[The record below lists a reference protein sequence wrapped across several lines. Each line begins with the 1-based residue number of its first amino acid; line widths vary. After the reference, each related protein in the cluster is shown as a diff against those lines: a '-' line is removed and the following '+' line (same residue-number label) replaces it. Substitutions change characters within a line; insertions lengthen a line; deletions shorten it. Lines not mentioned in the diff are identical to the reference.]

1 MGLLKSYFK
10 PNKAPA
16 SINQVPSGEHSTE
29 LPSSGVST
37 INVSVNTKDS
47 LYSDEVQ
54 RDIILSYLFQKQC
67 ISMWIQD
74 LAGTTEGVILKHA
87 RNEFL
92 TMPIT
97 LKGSAFHYA
106 MIALNVKAAMTVKSR
121 VIWTIVQRLNHGETG
136 IPIRDNQRIQI
147 VANFLE
153 LSRARKHQY
162 AAFVKDECLLVVW
175 DGDPSNLI
183 HRIESIEADLLR
195 VVWRLNSSDDEE
207 KAALLP
213 PSSDTDVDEETQQAT
228 EIRPTRYYYAIMC
241 ALSLCLLTVL
251 FGRRMQSIFQQVA
264 ILGRYTSIAFVA
276 LTPIMAILTLFFTY
290 VIVGFIAQLIGPV
303 QHLHENSENYSAVK
317 APRLR
322 CTELPHVT
330 IQCPVYKEGLEA
342 VIKPTVR
349 SVMKAIS
356 TYELQGGSASIFI
369 NDDGLQLLDEEQRLA
384 RIQFYQD
391 NNIGWVARPAHDPK
405 GTGFVRRG
413 KFKKASN
420 MNYALNFSNR
430 VEERLLNIRRDEKW
444 TSTDE
449 GDAYEQIL
457 GQVLDE
463 QVQDQPKA
471 WAAGNIRVGDYIL
484 IIDSDTRIPSDCLL
498 DAVSEMELSPTVA
511 IIQFASGVMQVSHDF
526 FENGM
531 TFFTRLIY
539 TSIRFGVA
547 AGDIAPFVGH
557 NAMLRWSALQHVAF
571 EEAESPLPE
580 LYWSETSVSEDFDMA
595 LRLQIE
601 GYQLRYAS
609 YFGDGFQE
617 GVSLTVYDEIT
628 RWEKYAYGCDELMFH
643 PLKSWLFRGPFTPL
657 FKKFLGSSIPL
668 CSKLSIISYIGT
680 YYALGSAWIMTL
692 ANYIALGLFNG
703 YLDRWYTDSWQIF
716 LSVILVFSVA
726 ANFGLAVSRYRS
738 GERAFLPALYENFA
752 WALMFCIFF
761 GGISLYISQ
770 ALLSHMFG
778 IDMQWGST
786 AKEVTRTNFFIELPV
801 VFKKF
806 KWSMLFCVLS
816 IIGIIIMAT
825 GPFIPW
831 SWNIQNFNAIFPFAL
846 LVGCHL
852 LVPII
857 LNPGLTAF
865 TW

>member
-1 MGLLKSYFK
+1 
-10 PNKAPA
+10 
-16 SINQVPSGEHSTE
+16 
-29 LPSSGVST
+29 
-37 INVSVNTKDS
+37 
-47 LYSDEVQ
+47 
-54 RDIILSYLFQKQC
+54 
-67 ISMWIQD
+67 
-74 LAGTTEGVILKHA
+74 
-87 RNEFL
+87 
-92 TMPIT
+92 
-97 LKGSAFHYA
+97 
-106 MIALNVKAAMTVKSR
+106 
-121 VIWTIVQRLNHGETG
+121 
-136 IPIRDNQRIQI
+136 
-147 VANFLE
+147 
-153 LSRARKHQY
+153 
-162 AAFVKDECLLVVW
+162 
-175 DGDPSNLI
+175 
-183 HRIESIEADLLR
+183 
-195 VVWRLNSSDDEE
+195 
-207 KAALLP
+207 
-213 PSSDTDVDEETQQAT
+213 
-228 EIRPTRYYYAIMC
+228 
-241 ALSLCLLTVL
+241 
-251 FGRRMQSIFQQVA
+251 MQ
-264 ILGRYTSIAFVA
+264 
-276 LTPIMAILTLFFTY
+276 FFTY
-290 VIVGFIAQLIGPV
+290 VIVGFFAQVFGPV
-303 QHLHENSENYSAVK
+303 QHLHENSENYSAIK

-322 CTELPHVT
+322 CAELPHVT
-330 IQCPVYKEGLEA
+330 IQCPVYKEGLDA

-369 NDDGLQLLDEEQRLA
+369 NDDGLQLIDEESRLA

-430 VEERLLNIRRDEKW
+430 VEEKLQTVQRDEKW
-444 TSTDE
+444 TTTDE
-449 GDAYEQIL
+449 LNAYEEML
-457 GQVLDE
+457 TKTLDE
-463 QVQDQPKA
+463 QPDDQPKA
-471 WAAGNIRVGDYIL
+471 WASGNVRLGDYIL
-484 IIDSDTRIPSDCLL
+484 ILDSDTRVPADCLL

-557 NAMLRWSALQHVAF
+557 NAILRWSALQHVAF
-571 EEAESPLPE
+571 EEEESILPE

-643 PLKSWLFRGPFTPL
+643 PLKYWIFRGPFTPL
-657 FKKFLGSSIPL
+657 FKKFLGSNIPL

-692 ANYIALGLFNG
+692 ANYVALGLFNG

-716 LSVILVFSVA
+716 LSVIFVFSIA

-738 GERAFLPALYENFA
+738 GEKGFLSALYENFA
-752 WALMFCIFF
+752 WAIMFCIFF

-770 ALLSHMFG
+770 ALLCHMFG
-778 IDMQWGST
+778 IDMQVC
-786 AKEVTRTNFFIELPV
+786 ALPP
-801 VFKKF
+801 
-806 KWSMLFCVLS
+806 L
-816 IIGIIIMAT
+816 IR
-825 GPFIPW
+825 
-831 SWNIQNFNAIFPFAL
+831 L
-846 LVGCHL
+846 LYL
-852 LVPII
+852 LIYRV
-857 LNPGLTAF
+857 
-865 TW
+865 